1 MLARVL
7 VRSLRTVR
15 RSTPLTA
22 TLHTR
27 RLSTQSSGSDPDNS
41 RTTGP
46 NETTHFG
53 FKQVPK
59 DKKVELVGEV
69 FHRVADK
76 YDLMNDVMS
85 AGVHRWWKDE
95 FVRMLSPPPGS
106 QLIDVAGGTGK
117 NARSNE
123 NYFNNSKNTS
133 IPSFDSYIQSP
144 TLLLSL
150 KIPIL

>member
-1 MLARVL
+1 MLARVF
-7 VRSLRTVR
+7 VRSVRSGR
-15 RSTPLTA
+15 RSGPLIAALT
-22 TLHTR
+22 TR
-27 RLSTQSSGSDPDNS
+27 RLSTRSNDSEADQARNAQSNS
-41 RTTGP
+41 
-46 NETTHFG
+46 TTHFG

-59 DKKVELVGEV
+59 EKKEELVGEV

-117 NARSNE
+117 
-123 NYFNNSKNTS
+123 
-133 IPSFDSYIQSP
+133 
-144 TLLLSL
+144 LS
-150 KIPIL
+150 